1 MDGFL
6 IVSFVPLKNAPQ
18 SRRNYQLP
26 NHTQSSTVLREHK
39 SSPRGQGELS
49 KMDQIM
55 EEKSLIWTQTALVA
69 VNLTSEIAAT
79 PGYNYIC

>member
-26 NHTQSSTVLREHK
+26 NHTQSSTVLRVQK
-39 SSPRGQGELS
+39 LAQGTRRTIRNGLNDGQNFTN
-49 KMDQIM
+49 MDLKYI
-55 EEKSLIWTQTALVA
+55 KAA
-69 VNLTSEIAAT
+69 VNPT
-79 PGYNYIC
+79 N